1 MPGRWRQSMVLLA
14 MSLLAW
20 GGAVSADSCSAYKSG
35 NALADRVDEL
45 GSCLAHLGSNL
56 ADAIV
61 SHELDY
67 DRKTPLS
74 IVLFAN
80 STELLHRSSEI
91 LAATFFGHGSAATDR
106 VFRLDIH
113 EVIQSMASKKAA
125 HAAIHATL
133 VNLVKRCPRRNM
145 LVLENLHL
153 VPQAWLPVLDVFLLP
168 LSGKVATTKDD
179 STQETTSGL
188 LDTLPT
194 VFVFLFE
201 THTSPIA
208 ADGQHWKEYLDGKW
222 QFPGVEFTPQALIG
236 RLGHGMVV
244 TRTSAPTCV
253 VLLAPETIRSSNSVA
268 AAVLISVTV
277 VAVLI
282 AWWVARS
289 RRSHG
294 AKHTPPVVHTPR
306 VCDQRFDDEDEVTFI
321 PHTSHDTRRDVTA
334 TTTSS
339 RSCIESVSADSDR
352 VSHDTHAQPRA
363 DTTPPSPVSVAAPS
377 VSHAH
382 NIASH
387 VTASH
392 PTPPSAK
399 SRRKKP
405 TLAPVRSI
413 SK

>member
-1 MPGRWRQSMVLLA
+1 

-20 GGAVSADSCSAYKSG
+20 RGAVSADSCSAYKSG

-80 STELLHRSSEI
+80 ST
-91 LAATFFGHGSAATDR
+91 
-106 VFRLDIH
+106 

-179 STQETTSGL
+179 STQQTTTSGL

-277 VAVLI
+277 VAVVIALG

-306 VCDQRFDDEDEVTFI
+306 VCDQRLDDEDEVTFI

-339 RSCIESVSADSDR
+339 RSCIESVPADSDR
-352 VSHDTHAQPRA
+352 VSHDTHA
-363 DTTPPSPVSVAAPS
+363 DTTPSPVSVAAPS

-382 NIASH
+382 NVASH
-387 VTASH
+387 VTESH

-399 SRRKKP
+399 PRRKKP
-405 TLAPVRSI
+405 TLAP
-413 SK
+413 

>member
-1 MPGRWRQSMVLLA
+1 MNW
-14 MSLLAW
+14 
-20 GGAVSADSCSAYKSG
+20 
-35 NALADRVDEL
+35 
-45 GSCLAHLGSNL
+45 
-56 ADAIV
+56 
-61 SHELDY
+61 
-67 DRKTPLS
+67 
-74 IVLFAN
+74 
-80 STELLHRSSEI
+80 
-91 LAATFFGHGSAATDR
+91 
-106 VFRLDIH
+106 
-113 EVIQSMASKKAA
+113 VIQSMASKKAA

-133 VNLVKRCPRRNM
+133 VNLIKRCPRRNM

-179 STQETTSGL
+179 STHQTTSGL

-222 QFPGVEFTPQALIG
+222 QFPGN
-236 RLGHGMVV
+236 
-244 TRTSAPTCV
+244 APTCV

-268 AAVLISVTV
+268 AAVLGSVTV

-282 AWWVARS
+282 ALGAWWVARS

-294 AKHTPPVVHTPR
+294 AKHTPPVVHTPQA
-306 VCDQRFDDEDEVTFI
+306 CDQRFDEEDEDEVTFI

-339 RSCIESVSADSDR
+339 RSCIESVSADRTDDR

-363 DTTPPSPVSVAAPS
+363 DTIPSPVSVAAPS

-387 VTASH
+387 ITESH

-399 SRRKKP
+399 PRRKKP

-413 SK
+413 TK

>member
-1 MPGRWRQSMVLLA
+1 
-14 MSLLAW
+14 
-20 GGAVSADSCSAYKSG
+20 
-35 NALADRVDEL
+35 
-45 GSCLAHLGSNL
+45 SCLAHLGSNL

-80 STELLHRSSEI
+80 ST
-91 LAATFFGHGSAATDR
+91 
-106 VFRLDIH
+106 

-179 STQETTSGL
+179 STQQTTTSGL

-222 QFPGVEFTPQALIG
+222 QFPGKSLFAPLCDSNSELDPGVEFTPQALIG

-277 VAVLI
+277 VAVVIALG

-339 RSCIESVSADSDR
+339 RSCIESVSADRSDDR
-352 VSHDTHAQPRA
+352 VSHDTHA
-363 DTTPPSPVSVAAPS
+363 DTTPSPVSVAAPS

-382 NIASH
+382 NVASH
-387 VTASH
+387 VTESH

-399 SRRKKP
+399 PRRKKP

>member
-1 MPGRWRQSMVLLA
+1 

-20 GGAVSADSCSAYKSG
+20 RGAVSADSCSAYKSG

-80 STELLHRSSEI
+80 ST
-91 LAATFFGHGSAATDR
+91 
-106 VFRLDIH
+106 

-179 STQETTSGL
+179 STQQTTTSGL

-222 QFPGVEFTPQALIG
+222 QFPGKSLF
-236 RLGHGMVV
+236 
-244 TRTSAPTCV
+244 AP
-253 VLLAPETIRSSNSVA
+253 LM
-268 AAVLISVTV
+268 
-277 VAVLI
+277 
-282 AWWVARS
+282 
-289 RRSHG
+289 
-294 AKHTPPVVHTPR
+294 
-306 VCDQRFDDEDEVTFI
+306 
-321 PHTSHDTRRDVTA
+321 
-334 TTTSS
+334 
-339 RSCIESVSADSDR
+339 
-352 VSHDTHAQPRA
+352 
-363 DTTPPSPVSVAAPS
+363 
-377 VSHAH
+377 
-382 NIASH
+382 
-387 VTASH
+387 
-392 PTPPSAK
+392 
-399 SRRKKP
+399 
-405 TLAPVRSI
+405 
-413 SK
+413 